1 MNIASRI
8 PVLGIT
14 AGIALLIV
22 GFNQGNTALII
33 IGIVLIILG
42 IFRLVRK

>member
-8 PVLGIT
+8 PVLGLV
-14 AGIALLIV
+14 AGIAVLIV
-22 GFNQGNTALII
+22 GFNQSNTALII
-33 IGIVLIILG
+33 VGVVLVILG

>member
-8 PVLGIT
+8 PVLGIA